1 MKRYVQLAAIWL
13 ALGFG
18 LIVLLVGVFG
28 RQLNLQAVQ
37 KTSELKD
44 VGLKIV
50 IVWASF
56 GLIMG
61 GLGILLSRSRYYFKL
76 LDTYA
81 RVVNSALLIG
91 IMICALKI
99 GFEMAPGYAN
109 LSVAQKLQTIFG
121 PLWSWTSVLLTVAH
135 VPARFGSIH
144 TAPILVAS
152 LFVLGRAWVNWGMR
166 ENMRGADTA
175 VLPQAG
181 GQRGARVRDADAQ
194 KRAQAA
200 HRKVAVASYT
210 EAKAMLAQTEMHL
223 TFLSMDVVGS
233 TKMKQGEDPYVIEQ
247 AFADYRVLV
256 ERSLRKHNAYKQT
269 WTPDGQMAAFKEPQ
283 EALDCAKAILLA
295 LPDFNANVS
304 KMKTP
309 FQLRTGAN
317 CGVVS
322 TDDATPMEKMS
333 DFTIDVAGHMQK
345 YADYDSCWM
354 SEAVFEKLVDRTGV
368 EPNGQEV
375 DTRKVYVWRR
385 DA

>member
-1 MKRYVQLAAIWL
+1 MKRFIQLVAIWM

-37 KTSELKD
+37 QPAELKEA
-44 VGLKIV
+44 GLRIV
-50 IVWASF
+50 VAWTGFA
-56 GLIMG
+56 LIMG
-61 GLGILLSRSRYYFKL
+61 GMGVVLAKHRYYFKF
-76 LDTYA
+76 LDRYG
-81 RVVNSALLIG
+81 RLVNSALLIG

-109 LSVAQKLQTIFG
+109 LAVAQKLQTVFG
-121 PLWSWTSVLLTVAH
+121 PLWSWTSVLLSVAH

-144 TAPILVAS
+144 SAPILVAS
-152 LFVLGRAWVNWGMR
+152 LFVLGRAWVNWGVR
-166 ENMRGADTA
+166 ENMRGVDAT

-181 GQRGARVRDADAQ
+181 GRPGERVRDAEAQ

-210 EAKAMLAQTEMHL
+210 EAKAMLEQTEMHL

-256 ERSLRKHNAYKQT
+256 ERNLRRHNAYKQT

-283 EALDCAKAILLA
+283 EALDCAKGILLA
-295 LPDFNANVS
+295 LPEFNASVS

-354 SEAVFEKLVDRTGV
+354 SEAVYEKLVDKTGV